1 MTTNAFN
8 RQMVMIVSGGFDP
21 IHPGHI
27 EMFREAGKFGDIVV
41 AGVNSDEWLR
51 RKKGKEF
58 QRFYDRL
65 LIVNSNQ
72 FVDLA
77 MGFDDNDGTAND
89 LIRRTLRMFPH
100 LPASQFTFCNGGDR
114 GASNTP
120 ESDYCMETGVGVK
133 YAVGGATKFS
143 SSSDLLEGWVHH
155 VNKQ

>member
-1 MTTNAFN
+1 MTTNAFE

-27 EMFREAGKFGDIVV
+27 EMFREASKFGDIVV

-65 LIVNSNQ
+65 RIVETNQ
-72 FVDLA
+72 FVNLA
-77 MGFDDNDGTAND
+77 MGFNDDDDTAID

-100 LPASQFTFCNGGDR
+100 LPADRFTFCNGGDR
-114 GASNTP
+114 GTDNTP
-120 ESDYCMETGVGVK
+120 EADYCREKGVNLK
-133 YAVGGATKFS
+133 YAVGGANKFS
-143 SSSDLLEGWVHH
+143 SSSILLSDWVDHASE
-155 VNKQ
+155 